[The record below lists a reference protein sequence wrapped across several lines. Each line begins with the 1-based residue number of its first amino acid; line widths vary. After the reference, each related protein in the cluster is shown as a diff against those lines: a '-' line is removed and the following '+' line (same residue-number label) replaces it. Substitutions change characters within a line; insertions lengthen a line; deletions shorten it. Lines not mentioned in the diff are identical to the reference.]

1 MQREIEKIDI
11 SRDTQFN
18 KIDVA
23 RSIRMLSLKMN
34 ELIDAVN
41 DINILVSGGWT
52 IDDDDE
58 DVLLDPSDIDID
70 IN

>member
-1 MQREIEKIDI
+1 MAREIEKIDI

-23 RSIRMLSLKMN
+23 RNIRMLSLKLN
-34 ELIDAVN
+34 EVIDAVN
-41 DINILVSGGWT
+41 EVNRLVSGST
-52 IDDDDE
+52 SIDDDDD

-70 IN
+70 VD